1 MERRLFLCF
10 AASAAALLAISSDA
24 SAQTYPSRPVAMIVP
39 FAAGG
44 PTDAMARHL
53 VERMRRSLRQTIV
66 VENITGADGS
76 VGAGRVARA
85 KPDGNTIVI
94 GNMGSHD

>member
-1 MERRLFLCF
+1 
-10 AASAAALLAISSDA
+10 
-24 SAQTYPSRPVAMIVP
+24 MIVP